1 MSSGLDGSGVASG
14 SRGQP
19 RGRWVRIALI
29 GSIALNLFFVGI
41 VGVWVVKPLW
51 RGHFG
56 APGPVADNLTER
68 MTSRL
73 PDADKPILRQA
84 FQKRQDDIRGHMK
97 TARAAQQDARR
108 SLRATPF
115 DPDAF
120 SAASDRAR
128 AARDAAQIAMHQAMR
143 EAAIAMS
150 AEGRAKLAQP
160 PRGQRGN

>member
-1 MSSGLDGSGVASG
+1 MSSDMDGSGFTG
-14 SRGQP
+14 SRGTP
-19 RGRWVRIALI
+19 RWHWLRIALI

-41 VGVWVVKPLW
+41 VGVWAVKPLW

-56 APGPVADNLTER
+56 APGPVADNLAER

-84 FQKRQDDIRGHMK
+84 FEKRQDDIRSHMK
-97 TARAAQQDARR
+97 IARAAQQDARR
-108 SLRATPF
+108 SLRANPF

-120 SAASDRAR
+120 SAAFNRAR
-128 AARDAAQIAMHQAMR
+128 TARDAAQIATHQAMR

-150 AEGRAKLAQP
+150 AEGRGRLAQP